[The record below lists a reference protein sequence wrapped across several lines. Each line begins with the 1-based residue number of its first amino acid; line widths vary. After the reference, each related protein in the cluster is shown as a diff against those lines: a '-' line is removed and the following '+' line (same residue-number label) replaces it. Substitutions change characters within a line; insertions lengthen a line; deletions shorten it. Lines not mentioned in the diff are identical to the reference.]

1 MPTLNETIQSDRKQV
16 NSLNADFTRGVVFV
30 DNTFQRRSVWVQ
42 KNRVRLIETML
53 KGFPMPEIYLWASK
67 PDPQTGA
74 TTFSIVDGQQRLTT
88 IRDFIANSFALTSQY
103 LDEGVDTYQDRNF
116 NQLSDELKRSIWEY
130 HVTART
136 IPSHVN
142 REQIVAMFLRLNE
155 TDKSLNPQELRN
167 AEFNGEF
174 VSNVE
179 RIADLDFWNDH
190 NIFRAAQVRRMGD
203 LQFVS
208 SLLIFIRSG
217 VEAEVTQAAINR
229 MYDSYNDNYPER
241 ESDFAT
247 IVAILSKID
256 ILFRASEKAKKF
268 FRSGVH
274 LYPLFVAVFHGA
286 KNNRVFNAE
295 HWVSSLDKFVDAYNS
310 EVPPEGVAKYRLA
323 ATEGTQKRAN
333 RAERINRLI
342 EWLE

>member
-1 MPTLNETIQSDRKQV
+1 MPSLNETIQSDRKQV
-16 NSLNADFTRGVVFV
+16 NSLNADFTRGVVYV
-30 DNTFQRRSVWVQ
+30 DNSFQRRSVWVQ

-53 KGFPMPEIYLWASK
+53 KGFPMPEIYLWAGK
-67 PDPQTGA
+67 PDPQTGS
-74 TTFSIVDGQQRLTT
+74 TTYSIVDGQQRLTT
-88 IRDFIANSFALTSQY
+88 IRDFIANSFALTSQH
-103 LDEGVDTYQDRNF
+103 LDGGAGTYQDRKF
-116 NQLSDELKRSIWEY
+116 NELSDDLKQIIWEY

-241 ESDFAT
+241 ENDFAT
-247 IVAILSKID
+247 MVAILTKID
-256 ILFRASEKAKKF
+256 ILFRKSEKARKF
-268 FRSGVH
+268 FRSAVH
-274 LYPLFVAVFHGA
+274 LYPLFVALFQA
-286 KNNRVFNAE
+286 ANNNRNFDAE
-295 HWVSSLDKFVDAYNS
+295 HWVSSLDKFVDAYSSNT
-310 EVPPEGVAKYRLA
+310 PPDGIAKYRLA
-323 ATEGTQKRAN
+323 AT
-333 RAERINRLI
+333 
-342 EWLE
+342 